1 MPTLRPDK
9 GNCWMARVIL
19 DGKQVACKMF
29 PSGKKHG
36 KYWREAKEWEEAEKE
51 RILTGIKTRT
61 ELEILISWVEN
72 YLDYAQ
78 RHTGEKT
85 YAEKKLVMK
94 DFLAFCSEDNIES
107 LLEMTTPVFFKFLS
121 VIHDDRGAKVANKH
135 RKNLMAAW
143 SWGVHYFDG
152 FPQVICPIERIKP
165 FPEDKSERYVPSDE
179 DFIKVLQVVT
189 GQDLVMLLTFFYTGA
204 RRGEIFRP
212 TWNDVNLEKGRI
224 RLTDHKTRSQEER
237 VRWLRIHPELIQ
249 LLLWWKEARPC
260 KVDNVFMQTQCESSL
275 GQPFTQRMHFMKQI
289 CEKAGVKPFGFHAI
303 RHKSAAI
310 AYEGSGLNAAQILMG
325 HSRATTTDRYVKSA
339 GLYSNHTEILNALEK
354 SKVGQSVCGLVKN
367 KIPQKS
373 YS

>member
-107 LLEMTTPVFFKFLS
+107 ILEMTTPVFFKFLS

-143 SWGVHYFDG
+143 SWAVW
-152 FPQVICPIERIKP
+152 RKA
-165 FPEDKSERYVPSDE
+165 PS
-179 DFIKVLQVVT
+179 
-189 GQDLVMLLTFFYTGA
+189 
-204 RRGEIFRP
+204 
-212 TWNDVNLEKGRI
+212 
-224 RLTDHKTRSQEER
+224 
-237 VRWLRIHPELIQ
+237 
-249 LLLWWKEARPC
+249 
-260 KVDNVFMQTQCESSL
+260 
-275 GQPFTQRMHFMKQI
+275 
-289 CEKAGVKPFGFHAI
+289 
-303 RHKSAAI
+303 
-310 AYEGSGLNAAQILMG
+310 
-325 HSRATTTDRYVKSA
+325 
-339 GLYSNHTEILNALEK
+339 
-354 SKVGQSVCGLVKN
+354 
-367 KIPQKS
+367 
-373 YS
+373 